1 MNGYYS
7 VFNPDGKKIA
17 DCGAERD
24 ALFLIHSRNKTW
36 DGHYYTF
43 NPLPGDIIDVNTS
56 YQISATDIDVNTSY
70 QLPTTDIVVNMD
82 GGVGGSWKEISLPE
96 NSQEPFIPDF
106 HD

>member
-24 ALFLIHSRNKTW
+24 ALFLIHSRNKSW

-43 NPLPGDIIDVNTS
+43 IPLPGDIIDVN
-56 YQISATDIDVNTSY
+56 QPR
-70 QLPTTDIVVNMD
+70 QLEPYVPVVSIADDIVVNMD
-82 GGVGGSWKEISLPE
+82 DGVGDSLKVQ
-96 NSQEPFIPDF
+96 SQPVLEQSNAEVFIPE
-106 HD
+106 

>member
-7 VFNPDGKKIA
+7 IFNPDSKKIA
-17 DCGAERD
+17 DCGTERD

-56 YQISATDIDVNTSY
+56 YQ
-70 QLPTTDIVVNMD
+70 LPTTDIVVNMD
-82 GGVGGSWKEISLPE
+82 GGVGGSWREISLPE

>member
-7 VFNPDGKKIA
+7 VFNPDSKKIA
-17 DCGAERD
+17 DCGSERD

-56 YQISATDIDVNTSY
+56 YQ
-70 QLPTTDIVVNMD
+70 LPTTDIVVNMD
-82 GGVGGSWKEISLPE
+82 GGVGGSWKEISLAE
-96 NSQEPFIPDF
+96 NYQEPFIPDF

>member
-7 VFNPDGKKIA
+7 IFNPDSKKIA
-17 DCGAERD
+17 DCGTERD

-56 YQISATDIDVNTSY
+56 YQ
-70 QLPTTDIVVNMD
+70 LPTTDIVVNMD
-82 GGVGGSWKEISLPE
+82 GGVGGSWKEISLPDS
-96 NSQEPFIPDF
+96 SQEPFIPDF

>member
-7 VFNPDGKKIA
+7 VFNTDSKKIA

-56 YQISATDIDVNTSY
+56 YQ
-70 QLPTTDIVVNMD
+70 LPTTDIVVNMD
-82 GGVGGSWKEISLPE
+82 GGVGGSWREISLPE

>member
-7 VFNPDGKKIA
+7 VFNPDSKKIA

-56 YQISATDIDVNTSY
+56 YQ
-70 QLPTTDIVVNMD
+70 LPTTDIVVNMD

-96 NSQEPFIPDF
+96 NYQEPFIPDF

>member
-7 VFNPDGKKIA
+7 VFNPDNKKIA

-56 YQISATDIDVNTSY
+56 YQ
-70 QLPTTDIVVNMD
+70 LPTTDIVVNMD

-96 NSQEPFIPDF
+96 NFQEPFIPDF

>member
-1 MNGYYS
+1 MRGYYS
-7 VFNPDGKKIA
+7 VFNPDSKKIA
-17 DCGAERD
+17 DCGSERD

-43 NPLPGDIIDVNTS
+43 NPLPGDI
-56 YQISATDIDVNTSY
+56 IDVNTSY

>member
-7 VFNPDGKKIA
+7 VFNPDSKKIA

-43 NPLPGDIIDVNTS
+43 NPLPGDIIN
-56 YQISATDIDVNTSY
+56 VNTSY

>member
-7 VFNPDGKKIA
+7 VFNPDSKKIA

-43 NPLPGDIIDVNTS
+43 NPLPGDIIDM
-56 YQISATDIDVNTSY
+56 DTSY

>member
-7 VFNPDGKKIA
+7 VFNPDSKKIA
-17 DCGAERD
+17 DCGSERD

-56 YQISATDIDVNTSY
+56 YQ
-70 QLPTTDIVVNMD
+70 LPTTDIVVNMD
-82 GGVGGSWKEISLPE
+82 GGVGCSWKEISLPE